1 MEFQN
6 FIYLLLTCIRLT
18 GLLWALVIVYRS
30 RKKK

>member
-6 FIYLLLTCIRLT
+6 FIYLLLTCIWLT
-18 GLLWALVIVYRS
+18 GLLWASVIVYRS